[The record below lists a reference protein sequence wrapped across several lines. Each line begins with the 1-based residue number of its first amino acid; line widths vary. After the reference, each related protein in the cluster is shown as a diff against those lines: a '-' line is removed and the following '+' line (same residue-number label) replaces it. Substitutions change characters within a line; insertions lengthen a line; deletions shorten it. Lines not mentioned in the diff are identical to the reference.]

1 VDLEGFYDLGFA
13 LILIGIFIILMAV
26 LLLLFSDARG
36 KGKIR
41 GGGVVIV
48 GPIPVVFGTDKE
60 SLRTVLLLSIVLTVT
75 VIVAIVIF
83 HSISG

>member
-1 VDLEGFYDLGFA
+1 VDLEAFYDLGFA

-26 LLLLFSDARG
+26 LLLLFSGARG

-48 GPIPVVFGTDKE
+48 GPVPVVFGTDRE

-83 HSISG
+83 HFISG